1 MANRIIIVL
10 AMVLLCAVGAFWAFR
25 GESIPEGDGPG
36 EPSKV
41 KVRPGK
47 GNTPKVRRSATRITK
62 NGSRDV
68 EDVKGAKKV
77 KKEKPTFALDDDDE
91 SNLTEAQRRIIEA
104 IRAAL
109 EDNNREEVLKLVQKL
124 QKSQEW
130 PDGIPKSIKMAAIE
144 ALGWFGSSCLPELTG
159 FLADSDAEVV
169 QTTVEKFEEM
179 LSDFDLSARER
190 SEILVQ
196 ASKVIDDADAID
208 SMLFEL
214 NNMPRSIAV
223 ETIKRLMA
231 EGNAATKSVLPDNVE
246 FFTGEENMDTPAK
259 LDEWLKQNPDDEG
272 DEEFYGGSSAEGS
285 KSKDAIVPSTT
296 AAPKSGNPATN

>member
-1 MANRIIIVL
+1 
-10 AMVLLCAVGAFWAFR
+10 MVLLCAVGAFWAFR

-68 EDVKGAKKV
+68 EDVKGTKKV

-91 SNLTEAQRRIIEA
+91 SNLTEAQRKIIEA

-144 ALGWFGSSCLPELTG
+144 ALGWFGVSCLPELAG
-159 FLADSDAEVV
+159 FLAD
-169 QTTVEKFEEM
+169 TTLEH
-179 LSDFDLSARER
+179 
-190 SEILVQ
+190 
-196 ASKVIDDADAID
+196 
-208 SMLFEL
+208 
-214 NNMPRSIAV
+214 
-223 ETIKRLMA
+223 RLMSKHTCIA
-231 EGNAATKSVLPDNVE
+231 FIPHVYGNIRKQYCKFVHKIT
-246 FFTGEENMDTPAK
+246 DTRQVVTVFPVC
-259 LDEWLKQNPDDEG
+259 LFGQTNNET
-272 DEEFYGGSSAEGS
+272 FYRLLLQ
-285 KSKDAIVPSTT
+285 IIP
-296 AAPKSGNPATN
+296 